1 MIASMSGTQRQTEDQ
16 PALFAPALPPRAE
29 MERAFFASDASYDG
43 IFVTGVRTTGIFCR
57 PSCRARKPL
66 VDNIEFFGT
75 VRDALFAGYRPCLR
89 CRPLVSESTPDWVAP
104 LLDAVDKEPNRR
116 FRDADLRT
124 FDVDPARV
132 RRFFLERYGMTF
144 HAYCR
149 GRRLA
154 GAIRQLRD
162 GDALDEVALGT
173 GWESHSGFRDAFS
186 RTFGLP
192 PGRADETACVVTT
205 AIDTPLGPMIAGAT
219 EDGVCLLEFTDRRML
234 QVQVQRLS
242 TLIGR
247 PMIPGEHRH
256 LTQLRDELAGYFART
271 LRTFT
276 TPLIYRGTPFEERVW
291 RELTRI
297 PYGETISY
305 AQLAERIHAPGGQ
318 RAVGRA
324 NGMNRIAI
332 VIPCHRVVNA
342 DGKLGGY
349 GGGLWRKNWLL
360 DLERGRK
367 AAAR

>member
-1 MIASMSGTQRQTEDQ
+1 MIASMSGTHRSVDNQT
-16 PALFAPALPPRAE
+16 PLFAPTLPPRAE
-29 MERAFFASDASYDG
+29 MERAFFDSDASYDG

-57 PSCRARKPL
+57 PSCRARKPRIE
-66 VDNIEFFGT
+66 NIEFFGT
-75 VRDALFAGYRPCLR
+75 VREALFAGYRPCLR
-89 CRPLVSESTPDWVAP
+89 CRPLVGDVTPDWLSP
-104 LLDAVDKEPNRR
+104 LLDAVDKDPNRR
-116 FRDADLRT
+116 LRDSDLRA

-154 GAIRQLRD
+154 GAIKQLRD
-162 GDALDEVALGT
+162 GDTLDDVALGT
-173 GWESHSGFRDAFS
+173 GWESHSGFRDAFT

-192 PGRADETACVVTT
+192 PGRVEDATCAITT

-219 EDGVCLLEFTDRRML
+219 DEGICLLEFTDRRML
-234 QVQVQRLS
+234 EAQLQRLS
-242 TLIGR
+242 KLLGQ
-247 PMIPGEHRH
+247 PMVPGEHRY
-256 LTQLRDELAGYFART
+256 LTQLREELTKYFAGT
-271 LRTFT
+271 LTDFT
-276 TPLIYRGTPFEERVW
+276 TPLIFRGTPFEERVW

-297 PYGETISY
+297 PYGETVSY
-305 AQLAERIHAPGGQ
+305 AQLADRIDSPGGQ

-349 GGGLWRKNWLL
+349 GGGLWRKNFLL
-360 DLERGRK
+360 ELERRGGRPT
-367 AAAR
+367 